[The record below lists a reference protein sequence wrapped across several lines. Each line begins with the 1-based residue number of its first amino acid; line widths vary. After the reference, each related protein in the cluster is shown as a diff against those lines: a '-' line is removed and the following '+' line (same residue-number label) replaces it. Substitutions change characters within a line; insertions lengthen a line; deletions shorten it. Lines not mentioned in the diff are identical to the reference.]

1 MVILNAALC
10 LAAALGKEISEGV
23 SMASELID
31 SGKALE
37 KLEAFIRATNE
48 VEE

>member
-1 MVILNAALC
+1 MQGFVWRQL
-10 LAAALGKEISEGV
+10 SERV
-23 SMASELID
+23 DMATEAID

-37 KLEAFIRATNE
+37 KLEAFVRATNE

>member
-1 MVILNAALC
+1 MILNAALC
-10 LAAALGKEISEGV
+10 LAAALEKDICEGV
-23 SMASELID
+23 RLAAEMID

-48 VEE
+48 VEK